1 MRRLASTELRFRAM
15 ALLSFV
21 GAMWLVW
28 LSYQLIP
35 GGLGLHGIIPR
46 SWDGVFGIITAPFIH
61 YTFDHL
67 LANTIP
73 LLILGALILL
83 GGAGELVYVVVVTA
97 LVSGLGIW
105 LFGAPGTMHI
115 GASGIVFGFIGYLL
129 FRAFFDRRI
138 SSILITILV
147 AVLYGGSLLWAMFP
161 THGISWSGHVFGF
174 IGGYIA
180 ARARH
185 PRRGLVLAAL
195 VLMAMPMT
203 AAQQYEVGIQHVI
216 LRPANTG
223 EIDVATSRGFAATA
237 DWFVSDRTAAHFAA
251 TFVNPETILF
261 PATPPPSDVDLGT
274 LGLDI
279 YSLSARYYVS
289 PVARWSPYL
298 GAGGAYVVFG
308 NLEDRFGDDIDIEFD
323 PELAPLAEAGLR
335 FRFRRGIF
343 FNAGITYIPV
353 TATSNVRRNND
364 TRITLPAELKL
375 NPVIVS
381 VGIAWHFKR

>member
-1 MRRLASTELRFRAM
+1 MPIARNELRFRAM

-21 GAMWLVW
+21 GVMWFVW
-28 LSYQLIP
+28 LSFRIVP

-73 LLILGALILL
+73 LLVLGALILL
-83 GGAGELVYVVVVTA
+83 EGAGELVYVVVVTG
-97 LVSGLGIW
+97 LVSGAGIW

-115 GASGIVFGFIGYLL
+115 GASGIVFGFIGFLL
-129 FRAFFDRRI
+129 FRAFFDRKL

-147 AVLYGGSLLWAMFP
+147 ALLYGGSLLWAMFP

-185 PRRGLVLAAL
+185 PRRRLMLVSLFL
-195 VLMAMPMT
+195 LAMPMG
-203 AAQQYEVGIQHVI
+203 AAPKYELGLQHVI
-216 LRPANTG
+216 VIPADTG
-223 EIDVATSRGFAATA
+223 EVEVATSRGFAGTA
-237 DWFVSDRTAAHFAA
+237 EWFVTDRAAVHFGA
-251 TFVNPETILF
+251 TFVNPEAILF

-274 LGLDI
+274 LGIDV
-279 YSLSARYYVS
+279 YSLSARYYFS
-289 PVARWSPYL
+289 PGARWSPYL

-308 NLEDRFGDDIDIEFD
+308 NLDDQFGEDIEVEFD
-323 PELAPLAEAGLR
+323 PELALVAEAGVR
-335 FRFRRGIF
+335 FRFRHGMF
-343 FNAGITYIPV
+343 FNAGVAYMPV
-353 TATSNVRRNND
+353 TATSDVRRSND
-364 TRITLPAELKL
+364 PRVTLPAELQL
-375 NPVIVS
+375 NPVTASIGV
-381 VGIAWHFKR
+381 AWHFKR